1 MDILNSYL
9 LRLFKFLFYLIPVF
23 LLTGN
28 FLTNGILIISLP
40 IFIYICVKYKGI
52 DFYNNRNIY
61 LVLLFFI
68 YLIVSSITN
77 GSLYSIKESFEYLR
91 FLFFSSIFIFLKKD
105 KNFSENFIKFFFNS
119 INIYY
124 F

>member
-91 FLFFSSIFIFLKKD
+91 FLFFF
-105 KNFSENFIKFFFNS
+105 
-119 INIYY
+119 
-124 F
+124 